1 MANAPGWQPDPE
13 HGDQERFWSGSA
25 WTERVRP
32 IATGG
37 SSRVPGHGPQLHRA
51 LVAATTDI
59 DAVESR
65 LSTLFERATTDPRPA
80 WSPPPAVPAPEPV
93 RDDDEIPDLSGNE
106 DDVGDNAFAELDAAL
121 ASEEPDEPDPSRRK
135 LFRRRA

>member
-32 IATGG
+32 TASGG
-37 SSRVPGHGPQLHRA
+37 SSRAPGHGPQLHRA
-51 LVAATTDI
+51 LVAATADI

-80 WSPPPAVPAPEPV
+80 WSPPPVVP
-93 RDDDEIPDLSGNE
+93 PDG